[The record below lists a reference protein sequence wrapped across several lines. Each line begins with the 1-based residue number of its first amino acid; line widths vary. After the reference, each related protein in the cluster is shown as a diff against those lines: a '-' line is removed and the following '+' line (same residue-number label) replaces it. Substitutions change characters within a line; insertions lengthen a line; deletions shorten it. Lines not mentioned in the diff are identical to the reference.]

1 MVVGVVTPEGRRVT
15 SLGRLAVGDSREVGP
30 DTVFEIGSVTKVFT
44 AILLADMVRTGNVSA
59 NDSIL
64 QYLPADV
71 AKHAR
76 GLKNTTLADLAT
88 HTAGFPFW
96 PSGIPATADG
106 ARQMASYSVDQLF
119 QFVGT
124 FEPAPDAAGRWMYSN
139 TDVGLLGVLLARKAG
154 STFDSMVES
163 RIARPLRMTS
173 TSVAV
178 MAAMQPRLASGH
190 DAELK
195 PSQAW
200 NVPTLAAAGSLH
212 SSVNDL
218 LTLLAAISDPT
229 TIVAGAMPIML
240 ATRRQAPGFQ
250 QALGWMALDAGPG
263 KGLLLHDGN
272 TLGFASSVVYD
283 PESRTGVVVLSNSS
297 ASVSDIARH
306 IARPSIPLAKPLPP
320 APRKTAIVID
330 PALLDAYSGLY
341 EPGPGVTFTVT
352 RERDGLTL
360 QIPGLPPMNLR
371 PESTVDFF
379 VAENTRVTVTFD
391 VDATGRVTGLL
402 LKAPTGNVQAIRRR
416 E

>member
-1 MVVGVVTPEGRRVT
+1 
-15 SLGRLAVGDSREVGP
+15 
-30 DTVFEIGSVTKVFT
+30 
-44 AILLADMVRTGNVSA
+44 
-59 NDSIL
+59 
-64 QYLPADV
+64 
-71 AKHAR
+71 
-76 GLKNTTLADLAT
+76 
-88 HTAGFPFW
+88 
-96 PSGIPATADG
+96 
-106 ARQMASYSVDQLF
+106 
-119 QFVGT
+119 
-124 FEPAPDAAGRWMYSN
+124 
-139 TDVGLLGVLLARKAG
+139 
-154 STFDSMVES
+154 
-163 RIARPLRMTS
+163 
-173 TSVAV
+173 
-178 MAAMQPRLASGH
+178 
-190 DAELK
+190 
-195 PSQAW
+195 
-200 NVPTLAAAGSLH
+200 
-212 SSVNDL
+212 
-218 LTLLAAISDPT
+218 
-229 TIVAGAMPIML
+229 
-240 ATRRQAPGFQ
+240 
-250 QALGWMALDAGPG
+250 MALDAGPG